1 MFPNVGQAT
10 EDKTA
15 GGRPGD
21 DAPWWLKYLGRFVG
35 TVSALVAIG
44 LGAQLAVLS
53 VVTFSSACLL
63 AAILQM
69 IVGLGVALVEA
80 PCFCAFLEFAQAP
93 GNFFDRK
100 PYWYKALLYGGHY
113 GAVFSVVLLNGHMF
127 TEQAKNKAADDFDND
142 RCLRSRRASAEEM
155 RARATS
161 TANLV
166 PSGRDVEAASGDMKF
181 SPS

>member
-1 MFPNVGQAT
+1 
-10 EDKTA
+10 
-15 GGRPGD
+15 
-21 DAPWWLKYLGRFVG
+21 
-35 TVSALVAIG
+35 VSAIYTKRVALV
-44 LGAQLAVLS
+44 VL
-53 VVTFSSACLL
+53 FSLCR
-63 AAILQM
+63 

-100 PYWYKALLYGGHY
+100 PYWYKALLYGGQY
-113 GAVFSVVLLNGHMF
+113 GAVFSVVLLYGQMF

-142 RCLRSRRASAEEM
+142 RCLCSRRASAEEM